1 MISPMRVGGDMP
13 WKAPV
18 LERAWEIPSRLAE
31 ELAIECPIT
40 PGSKSFGFKD
50 LFLAV
55 TTDAQEFA

>member
-1 MISPMRVGGDMP
+1 MP

-18 LERAWEIPSRLAE
+18 FERAWEIPSRLAE